1 MNILVL
7 GGTGAMGCPLVRI
20 LAQNNRVYVT
30 SRSVRESEE
39 NIVYIQG
46 NAKDHEFLKQVL
58 DMFMWDAVIDFMVHS
73 EEGLKKNLSLFLDNC
88 KQYVF
93 ISSARVYAQSEDP
106 IKETN
111 PRLLDVTNDNQYLQT
126 NEYALA
132 KAREENLL
140 LNSGKKNFTI
150 IRPSITYN
158 THRLQLGVLEKEN
171 WLYRALHGRSIVFS
185 EDINDKLTT
194 MTLGNDV
201 SMGIASIV
209 GQEKAYGETFHVTY
223 PKSLLWSDVLNIYQN
238 VLKEHLGH
246 EVPIV
251 MTRKST
257 NLKFKWRIY
266 QVIYSRYFNRTF
278 DNTKI
283 AQYTDISKF
292 TTPEQ
297 GLYDCLKEF
306 LKNPTFLP
314 ISWDL
319 EAVNDRVAKEFTPLR
334 EIPRIGNKMTYICY
348 RYHLEWLLPI
358 LNIPVRIINKLKRIF
373 TNGGK

>member
-7 GGTGAMGCPLVRI
+7 GGTGAMGRPLVQI
-20 LAQNNRVYVT
+20 LAQKNSVYVT
-30 SRSVRESEE
+30 SRSVRESEG
-39 NIVYIQG
+39 NIRYIQG
-46 NAKDHEFLKQVL
+46 NAKEYEFLKQVL
-58 DMFMWDAVIDFMVHS
+58 KMFMWDAVIDFMVYS
-73 EEGLKKNLSLFLDNC
+73 EEGLKKNLSLLLDNC

-93 ISSARVYAQSEDP
+93 ISSARVYAQSEDL
-106 IKETN
+106 IKETT
-111 PRLLDVTNDNQYLQT
+111 PRLLDVTDDKQYLST

-132 KAREENLL
+132 KAREEDLL

-194 MTLGNDV
+194 MTLGDDV

-209 GQEKAYGETFHVTY
+209 GQENAYGETFHITY
-223 PKSLLWSDVLNIYQN
+223 PESLLWSDVLNIYQN
-238 VLKEHLGH
+238 VLREHLGH
-246 EVPIV
+246 EVPVV
-251 MTRKST
+251 MTQKST

-266 QVIYSRYFNRTF
+266 QVIYCRYFNRTF

-292 TTPEQ
+292 ASPHV
-297 GLYDCLKEF
+297 GLAECLKEF
-306 LKNPTFLP
+306 LKKPSFSS
-314 ISWDL
+314 ISWSL
-319 EAVNDRVAKEFTPLR
+319 EAVNDRAAKEFTPLS
-334 EIPRIGNKMTYICY
+334 EIPTIQDKIIYICY
-348 RYHLEWLLPI
+348 RYHLECLLPV
-358 LNIPVRIINKLKRIF
+358 LNILLKIINKLKKNI
-373 TNGGK
+373 